1 MVETNGVNIFNY
13 IMWGFFGCCLFFFF
27 FFLQLLSSPL
37 YGNQNISSLWELE
50 HKEIQSNQAEVV
62 YRQTVNFPV
71 PTLIFA
77 VYDFY
82 LKLHSS
88 TVRKTSSS
96 PNSLHLPKG
105 KCFNDP
111 LLMAFCYINHSIQ
124 LNPCTDN
131 KLILLLF

>member
-27 FFLQLLSSPL
+27 FTASQF
-37 YGNQNISSLWELE
+37 SSLWELE

>member
-27 FFLQLLSSPL
+27 FFTASQF
-37 YGNQNISSLWELE
+37 SSLWELE

>member
-27 FFLQLLSSPL
+27 FFTASQF
-37 YGNQNISSLWELE
+37 SSLWELE

-77 VYDFY
+77 VYDFS